1 MNLPQL
7 GMTIPELQQ
16 AMASGELSAVGLTS
30 FYLNRIL
37 QLDRSGPVLNSI
49 VTVNSEAIETARR
62 LDAERA
68 ERGPRSLLHGIPLVI
83 KDNFDTSD
91 MSTTASSRQLAEH
104 RPDTD
109 SELVRRLR
117 QAGAIILAKTNL
129 SEFACH
135 GWTDGSLIGQ
145 TKNPYDLTRTP
156 GGSSGGTAVAVAAH
170 LAVAGLGTDTAN
182 SVRSPASAA
191 NLAGLRPTTGLL
203 PSDGIIPVSITQ
215 DSAGPLARTVT
226 DIAVMMD
233 VLTGREAGS
242 ETSYLSALKS
252 DGLRGKR
259 LGLLSDNLGQDET
272 VRPLMERALHQLN
285 QAGAEIIPL
294 AIPELE
300 ADRVSRE
307 CDVQIYEFADQFNAY
322 LARQSRPAVRDF
334 SALVES
340 DQLYQPIRPFME
352 RCAVKK
358 PGDEADYQQK
368 LRNIARNKQ
377 LILAAMEQHQLD
389 GLVYPHQKI
398 LVELIG
404 RHSQAGRNGIIAST
418 LGFPA
423 LTVPAGFS
431 EASPTAPI
439 GLPVGIEFMAR
450 PGQEALLLEIG
461 YAFEQLTQYRTDPQ
475 LDK

>member
-1 MNLPQL
+1 MKLPQL

-30 FYLNRIL
+30 FFLNRIL
-37 QLDRSGPVLNSI
+37 QLDRSGPTLNSI
-49 VTVNSEAIETARR
+49 VTVNPEAVETARR
-62 LDAERA
+62 LDEERA

-83 KDNFDTSD
+83 KDNFDTGD
-91 MSTTASSRQLAEH
+91 MPTTASSRQLAEH
-104 RPDTD
+104 RPDSD

-182 SVRSPASAA
+182 SVRSPASAT

-203 PSDGIIPVSITQ
+203 SSDGIIPVSKTQ
-215 DSAGPLARTVT
+215 DSAGPLARSVT
-226 DIAVMMD
+226 DIAVLMD
-233 VLTGREAGS
+233 VLTDQPAGS
-242 ETSYLSALKS
+242 YQAALNS
-252 DGLRGKR
+252 DGLSGKR
-259 LGLLSDNLGQDET
+259 LGLLNYNLGDDET
-272 VRPLMERALHQLN
+272 VRPLME
-285 QAGAEIIPL
+285 QAIRQMQDAGVTIIPL
-294 AIPELE
+294 DIPELE

-322 LARQSRPAVRDF
+322 LARQSRPPVRDF
-334 SALVES
+334 KALVES
-340 DQLYQPIRPFME
+340 DQLYPPIRSFME
-352 RCAVKK
+352 RCAVTK

-368 LRNIARNKQ
+368 LANIARNKQ

-389 GLVYPHQKI
+389 ALVYPHQKI

-404 RHSQAGRNGIIAST
+404 RHSQAGRNGIVAST

-461 YAFEQLTQYRTDPQ
+461 YAFEQLTRHHKSPH
-475 LDK
+475 LDE